1 MSQLKL
7 KPGWVSL
14 RDPAA
19 FVRSENELSL
29 DLRLRRA
36 AVLMRARWD
45 RHNWERGIEYDYDDY
60 GTVCESDAEE
70 ESWSDGD
77 AEDPEVFDDWI

>member
-1 MSQLKL
+1 MPIVL

-19 FVRSENELSL
+19 FVRVEKEEWL
-29 DLRLRRA
+29 DARFKRA
-36 AVLMRARWD
+36 AALMRARWD
-45 RHNWERGIEYDYDDY
+45 KYNEDHGIEYDYDDY
-60 GTVCESDAEE
+60 GTAWESEAAED
-70 ESWSDGD
+70 SWSEGD

>member
-1 MSQLKL
+1 M
-7 KPGWVSL
+7 

-19 FVRSENELSL
+19 FVRPADEISL

-36 AVLMRARWD
+36 AVVLRAQWEK
-45 RHNWERGIEYDYDDY
+45 HNAERGIEYDYDDY
-60 GTVCESDAEE
+60 GTVYESEPEE
-70 ESWSDGD
+70 EAWSDGD